1 MVCDNRERNSDM
13 HNVIERLCSD
23 HQHMGTLLD
32 VLEREL
38 DIVERAGNADFA
50 IMRDTMQYLTRYSD
64 KVHHPMEDLVYARLA
79 DRSPKARMDLAPVPE
94 QHERIA
100 REGSSLL
107 DAVSMVAD
115 GGMTLR
121 ARILRAGRR
130 YVADL
135 RKHIEMEE
143 AHLFPL
149 ALSTLDRA
157 DLAEVERIL
166 DEQKDPVFGDVVQ
179 ADFEDLYAHIR
190 DEMN

>member
-107 DAVSMVAD
+107 DAVSMVAV

>member
-13 HNVIERLCSD
+13 HNVIDRLRAD

-38 DIVERAGNADFA
+38 DTVERAGNADFA
-50 IMRDTMQYLTRYSD
+50 IMRDAMQYLTRYSD
-64 KVHHPMEDLVYARLA
+64 KVHHPMEDLLYARLA
-79 DRSPKARMDLAPVPE
+79 DRSPKARTDLAPVPE

-121 ARILRAGRR
+121 TRILRAGRR

-149 ALSTLDRA
+149 AQSTLDRA

-190 DEMN
+190 DEMS